1 MYKNTFVERSVPTM
15 ELDFKAIGKRI
26 KIARI
31 RTNLT
36 QETVADKIGVT
47 PQHVSNIETG
57 NSSVS
62 LTTLVAIANLLNVS
76 VDELLCDTV
85 LKSKPVFV
93 KEADEIFSE
102 CNNYEVRVLVDVLKA
117 TKNSMRNVKLFESS
131 MNNNE

>member
-1 MYKNTFVERSVPTM
+1 MVQGKDVCAM

-31 RTNLT
+31 KKNFT
-36 QETVADKIGVT
+36 QEAVADRIGVS

-62 LTTLVAIANLLNVS
+62 LPTLVAIANMLSVS

-85 LKSKPVFV
+85 LTSKPIFER
-93 KEADEIFSE
+93 EAKDIFE
-102 CNNYEVRVLVDVLKA
+102 VCNEYEVRVLVDVLKA
-117 TKNSMRNVKLFESS
+117 TKNSMRHVKMFENK
-131 MNNNE
+131 MNRNE

>member
-1 MYKNTFVERSVPTM
+1 M

-31 RTNLT
+31 KKNLT
-36 QETVADKIGVT
+36 QEVLADKIGVS

-62 LTTLVAIANLLNVS
+62 LPTLVAIANVLTVS

-85 LKSKPVFV
+85 LISKAVFE
-93 KEADEIFSE
+93 KEAQDLFTD
-102 CNNYEVRVLVDVLKA
+102 CNEYEVRVLVDVMKA
-117 TKNSMRNVKLFESS
+117 TKESMRNVKLFEDTI
-131 MNNNE
+131 NENK

>member
-1 MYKNTFVERSVPTM
+1 M

-31 RTNLT
+31 KKNFT
-36 QETVADKIGVT
+36 QEAVADRIGVS

-62 LTTLVAIANLLNVS
+62 LPTLVAIANMLSVS

-85 LKSKPVFV
+85 LTSKP
-93 KEADEIFSE
+93 IFE
-102 CNNYEVRVLVDVLKA
+102 RETKDIFEDCNEYEVRVLVDVLKA
-117 TKNSMRNVKLFESS
+117 TKNSMRHVKMFENK
-131 MNNNE
+131 MNRNE

>member
-1 MYKNTFVERSVPTM
+1 MVRGKDVCAM

-31 RTNLT
+31 KKNFT
-36 QETVADKIGVT
+36 QEAVADRIGVS

-62 LTTLVAIANLLNVS
+62 LPTLVAIANMLSVS

-85 LKSKPVFV
+85 LTSSPYL
-93 KEADEIFSE
+93 KEKQKIFS
-102 CNNYEVRVLVDVLKA
+102 RIA
-117 TKNSMRNVKLFESS
+117 TNMKSVF
-131 MNNNE
+131 

>member
-1 MYKNTFVERSVPTM
+1 M

-31 RTNLT
+31 KKNFT
-36 QETVADKIGVT
+36 QEAVADRIGVT

-62 LTTLVAIANLLNVS
+62 LPTLVAIANMLSVS

-85 LKSKPVFV
+85 LISKVVFE
-93 KEADEIFSE
+93 KEAKEIFNDCSE
-102 CNNYEVRVLVDVLKA
+102 YEVRVLVDVLRT
-117 TKNSMRNVKLFESS
+117 TKNSMRSVKLFE
-131 MNNNE
+131 NNINDNE

>member
-1 MYKNTFVERSVPTM
+1 M

-31 RTNLT
+31 KKNLT
-36 QETVADKIGVT
+36 QEVLADKIGVS

-62 LTTLVAIANLLNVS
+62 LPTLVAIANVLTVS

-85 LKSKPVFV
+85 LISKAVFE
-93 KEADEIFSE
+93 KEAQELFTD
-102 CNNYEVRVLVDVLKA
+102 CNEYEVRVLVDVMKA
-117 TKNSMRNVKLFESS
+117 TKESMRNVKLFE
-131 MNNNE
+131 NTINENK

>member
-1 MYKNTFVERSVPTM
+1 M
-15 ELDFKAIGKRI
+15 ELDFKSIGKRI

-31 RTNLT
+31 KKNLT

-62 LTTLVAIANLLNVS
+62 LPTLVAIANVLSVS

-85 LKSKPVFV
+85 LTSKPVFEG
-93 KEADEIFSE
+93 EANEILHD
-102 CNNYEVRVLVDVLKA
+102 CNEYEVRVLVDVLKA
-117 TKNSMRNVKLFESS
+117 TKDSIRNVKMFE
-131 MNNNE
+131 NTLKENE